1 MINSQKVKNDLFP
14 SPRFRVKRGA
24 GVTTFYETIL
34 FDINSELLKSKE
46 SKNIRAYAKL
56 NIRLKI
62 TGRRPD
68 GYHNLVSIMVPVSL
82 YDLLELTI
90 IPSGK
95 ISLFCQG
102 HSTGKDEENL
112 AYLAADSFFSRTGIT
127 KGLAIRMKK
136 NIPVGA
142 GLGGG
147 SSDAASVLNTL
158 NEMFSNPL
166 SFKELSELGAGLG
179 ADVPF
184 FLYNR
189 PCIARGIGE
198 ILEPIENWPKI
209 WYVIVTPPLHVS
221 TSWVYAN
228 LKLKLTKGEYKF
240 ILNFLGKEFFDAS
253 NILENDLE
261 SVTCSYFPF
270 IHEIKNSLSNA
281 GAEGVLM
288 SGSGPSVFGIFNSEG
303 VASQAKEIIIPQ
315 NLGDVFAVEQIDGIR
330 N

>member
-1 MINSQKVKNDLFP
+1 
-14 SPRFRVKRGA
+14 
-24 GVTTFYETIL
+24 
-34 FDINSELLKSKE
+34 
-46 SKNIRAYAKL
+46 
-56 NIRLKI
+56 
-62 TGRRPD
+62 
-68 GYHNLVSIMVPVSL
+68 MVPVSL
-82 YDLLELTI
+82 SDSLELI
-90 IPSGK
+90 KLPSGK
-95 ISLFCQG
+95 ISLSCQG
-102 HSTGKDEENL
+102 HFTGKDEDNL
-112 AYLAADSFFSRTGIT
+112 VYRAADSFFSRTGIT
-127 KGLAIRMKK
+127 PGLAIRLKK

-147 SSDAASVLNTL
+147 SSDAASVLSAL

-166 SFKELSELGAGLG
+166 SFKELCELGAGLG

-184 FLYNR
+184 FLYNG

-198 ILEPIENWPKI
+198 ILEPVKNWPKI

-221 TSWVYAN
+221 TSWVYGK

-240 ILNFLGKEFFDAS
+240 ILEFLGKEFFDVS
-253 NILENDLE
+253 SILENDLE
-261 SVTCSYFPF
+261 SVTCSYFP
-270 IHEIKNSLSNA
+270 IIDEIKNSLSDA

-303 VASQAKEIIIPQ
+303 AAFQAKEIIIPQ